1 MDSSKKLKTEPNMGK
16 TFQIQFKLSFL
27 VPHPHPTPTPTPT
40 HMLQCEDVKC
50 SSWILTICISFFVYY
65 SFHFFQSFTW
75 LKTGYILLVYDWK
88 LNYLLDLFVKITVL
102 YFRKINS
109 ETTNATMLVY
119 FFSSW
124 FWYHFWWW
132 NLKWMSL
139 DWFWCHERENIVYC
153 HI

>member
-1 MDSSKKLKTEPNMGK
+1 MESSKKLKTEPDMGK

-27 VPHPHPTPTPTPT
+27 VPHPHPTPT

-50 SSWILTICISFFVYY
+50 SSWILTICISFFCL
-65 SFHFFQSFTW
+65 SFLSFFSIFYLTENWLYFIGVW
-75 LKTGYILLVYDWK
+75 LKMK
-88 LNYLLDLFVKITVL
+88 LFAWFVCKNYCF

>member
-40 HMLQCEDVKC
+40 PTHMLQCEDVKC
-50 SSWILTICISFFVYY
+50 SSWILTICISFFVYH

-88 LNYLLDLFVKITVL
+88 LNYLLGLFVKITVFIFGKSIL
-102 YFRKINS
+102 KQLMQQCLSIFSILGFG
-109 ETTNATMLVY
+109 TT
-119 FFSSW
+119 FG
-124 FWYHFWWW
+124 
-132 NLKWMSL
+132 
-139 DWFWCHERENIVYC
+139 DEI
-153 HI
+153 

>member
-1 MDSSKKLKTEPNMGK
+1 MHTPP
-16 TFQIQFKLSFL
+16 T
-27 VPHPHPTPTPTPT
+27 PHPTQ
-40 HMLQCEDVKC
+40 MLQCEDVKC
-50 SSWILTICISFFVYY
+50 FSWILTICISFFVYH
-65 SFHFFQSFTW
+65 SFNFFQSFTW

-88 LNYLLDLFVKITVL
+88 FNYLLGLFVKITVFIFGKSIL
-102 YFRKINS
+102 KQLMQQCCIIN
-109 ETTNATMLVY
+109 VY